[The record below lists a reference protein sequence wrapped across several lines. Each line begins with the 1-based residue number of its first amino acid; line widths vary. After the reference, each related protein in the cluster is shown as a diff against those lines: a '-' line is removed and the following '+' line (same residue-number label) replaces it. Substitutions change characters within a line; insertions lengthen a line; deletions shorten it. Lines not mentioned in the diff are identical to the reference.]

1 MRALDHPLR
10 VSRQAR
16 AATAARQDGAET
28 AAGAVRC
35 THPSAAAL
43 GIFYVGGGKA
53 NALFFDRRPPEA
65 GAITRGCLVGDQ
77 ADRVV
82 VAVR

>member
-1 MRALDHPLR
+1 VCIPFCGCA
-10 VSRQAR
+10 
-16 AATAARQDGAET
+16 
-28 AAGAVRC
+28 
-35 THPSAAAL
+35 
-43 GIFYVGGGKA
+43 GIFYAGGVKA

>member
-16 AATAARQDGAET
+16 AATAARQDGAGDGCRSSAVHT
-28 AAGAVRC
+28 SFCGCAGDLY
-35 THPSAAAL
+35 S
-43 GIFYVGGGKA
+43 GGGKA